1 MSALTVAK
9 GLKRTVK
16 YLIATARRNVPS
28 VGKRIHEEF
37 SPHLPELLR
46 VEPAQAVSD
55 EACPAKAVCL
65 IERYFFPL
73 DLEVTK
79 QASVQRQTIWTNVS
93 INTLCSLV
101 LSS

>member
-9 GLKRTVK
+9 GLKHTVK
-16 YLIATARRNVPS
+16 YLIATARPNVPDVEKS
-28 VGKRIHEEF
+28 SRGEF
-37 SPHLPELLR
+37 SPRLPELLR
-46 VEPAQAVSD
+46 VEPTQAVSA

-79 QASVQRQTIWTNVS
+79 QANV
-93 INTLCSLV
+93 T
-101 LSS
+101 